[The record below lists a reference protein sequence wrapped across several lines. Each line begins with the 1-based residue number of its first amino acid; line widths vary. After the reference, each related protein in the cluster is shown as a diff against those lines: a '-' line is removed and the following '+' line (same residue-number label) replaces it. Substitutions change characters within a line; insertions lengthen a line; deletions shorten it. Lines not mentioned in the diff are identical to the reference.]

1 MRRRPPRS
9 TRTDTLFPYTTLF
22 RSYFVA
28 LAAPLF
34 SMAGATHRIA
44 GDGTCRLPVL
54 GCGYAAGY
62 PLGIDHRRPAVR
74 WPGAGYFRNLV
85 AGFAGEGFFADHAAG
100 RRAEAYGCS
109 SAGRVA
115 RTAGTPPARCQIG
128 RAHV

>member
-1 MRRRPPRS
+1 MVS
-9 TRTDTLFPYTTLF
+9 VTNGCDCTFPWVLRFEYC
-22 RSYFVA
+22 VA

-100 RRAEAYGCS
+100 RPAQDRP
-109 SAGRVA
+109 
-115 RTAGTPPARCQIG
+115 RTAGGNHRRQTRPG
-128 RAHV
+128 RRPT